1 LTFKARS
8 GSRLTGAR
16 FALAKGQAV
25 QDFMAW
31 LEMSALGVAMRE
43 TGVWTYALVNLA
55 HIFGI
60 SLLFGAIVVLDLRLL
75 GVWSKIPLDLMAR
88 PTTVVAGTGFAVAVL
103 TGPALLAT
111 KATEYV
117 GNPFLPIKLVAIVLG
132 IINIAILHGLPA
144 WKQRANPQIN
154 GAQRKQLVLAG
165 SVSLLCWV
173 SAISAARL
181 IAYW

>member
-1 LTFKARS
+1 MT
-8 GSRLTGAR
+8 
-16 FALAKGQAV
+16 
-25 QDFMAW
+25 W
-31 LEMSALGVAMRE
+31 LEMSALGEAMRE

-75 GVWSKIPLDLMAR
+75 GFWRWIPLNLMAR
-88 PTTVVAGTGFAVAVL
+88 PTTAVAGVGFIIAFL

-117 GNPFLPIKLVAIVLG
+117 GNPFLPLKLIAIVAG
-132 IINIAILHGLPA
+132 IINIAVVHSLPA
-144 WKQRANPQIN
+144 WKARANPDMAIGQK
-154 GAQRKQLVLAG
+154 RQLALAG
-165 SVSLLCWV
+165 ATSLFCWV
-173 SAISAARL
+173 SAISTARL

>member
-1 LTFKARS
+1 
-8 GSRLTGAR
+8 
-16 FALAKGQAV
+16 V
-25 QDFMAW
+25 QDFMMW

-60 SLLFGAIVVLDLRLL
+60 SLLFGAIVVLDLRLV
-75 GVWSKIPLDLMAR
+75 GVWGKIPLDLMAR
-88 PTTVVAGTGFAVAVL
+88 PTTVVAGTGFVIAIL

-117 GNPFLPIKLVAIVLG
+117 GNPFLPIKLTAIVLG
-132 IINIAILHGLPA
+132 IINVAILHRLPA
-144 WKQRANPQIN
+144 WKERANPDM
-154 GAQRKQLVLAG
+154 GAAKRRQLAVAG
-165 SVSLLCWV
+165 STSLLCWV

>member
-1 LTFKARS
+1 VN
-8 GSRLTGAR
+8 
-16 FALAKGQAV
+16 V

-88 PTTVVAGTGFAVAVL
+88 PTTLVAGTGFVVAMIS
-103 TGPALLAT
+103 GPALLAT

-132 IINIAILHGLPA
+132 IINIVILHSLPA
-144 WKQRANPQIN
+144 WKERANPEL
-154 GAQRKQLVLAG
+154 GAAKRRQLAFAG
-165 SVSLLCWV
+165 SASLASWIIV
-173 SAISAARL
+173 ISAARL
-181 IAYW
+181 IAYY

>member
-1 LTFKARS
+1 
-8 GSRLTGAR
+8 
-16 FALAKGQAV
+16 V
-25 QDFMAW
+25 QDFMTW

-88 PTTVVAGTGFAVAVL
+88 PTTIVAGTGFAVAIVS
-103 TGPALLAT
+103 GPALLAT

-132 IINIAILHGLPA
+132 IINIIILHNLPA
-144 WKQRANPQIN
+144 WKERANPQM
-154 GAQRKQLVLAG
+154 GAAKQRQLAFAG
-165 SVSLLCWV
+165 SASLACWIV
-173 SAISAARL
+173 VISAARM
-181 IAYW
+181 IAYY